1 MAPPRI
7 AMGGFLH
14 ETNTFG
20 PSPATLNDFL
30 EGGGMAPLTE
40 GETLFSALAD
50 SNVGLCGFMDGARE
64 QGWTLLP
71 TLWTTASPSAHVTE
85 EAFEHIVARL
95 LAHLERAMPLA
106 GVYLDLHGAMVTTHL
121 DDGEGEI
128 LRRVRA
134 LVGPQIPIVA
144 SLDLHGN
151 VTPLMVNE
159 ADMLIAYR
167 TYPHV
172 DMAETGW
179 RCATAMAALLGQKRR
194 PAKAFRQLDFLMPI
208 AWQCTD
214 ELPCRALYADIRALE
229 TPAVP
234 SVSFLT
240 GFPAADIPDCGPS
253 VLVYGEDQAEGNR
266 IADALVADIKAQEAA
281 FAGRVLSPE
290 DGVREAMRLVGQ
302 GVAPVVIADTQDN
315 PGAGGNSDTMGMLR
329 ALIACGAGGAAIG
342 NIFDPQAALAAHEAG
357 VDAVIDLSLGGRS
370 NIEGDA
376 PLRASF
382 VVEALS
388 DGRFVA
394 DGPYYGGA
402 RLDMGPSACLRIDD
416 VRVVVVSR
424 KAQMADQA
432 MYRSVGIE
440 PRAQHILVN
449 KSSVHFRADFAPIA
463 RTILVCAAPGPMA
476 VDPATLPWQR
486 LRQGVRT
493 SPLGVPFMPR
503 TVSPELRAV
512 STSNA
517 NNNTNNRS

>member
-1 MAPPRI
+1 MVPPRI

-20 PSPATLNDFL
+20 PSSATLEDFMQ
-30 EGGGMAPLTE
+30 GGGMPPLTE
-40 GETLFSALAD
+40 GEAIFSALAD
-50 SNVGLCGFMDGARE
+50 SNIGLCGFIEGARA

-85 EAFEHIVARL
+85 AAFEHIVARL
-95 LAHLERAMPLA
+95 LAHIENAMPLA

-134 LVGPQIPIVA
+134 LVGPQVPIVA

-151 VTPLMVNE
+151 VTALMVSE

-172 DMAETGW
+172 DMAETGQ
-179 RCATAMAALLGQKRR
+179 RCAVAMSDLLSLKA
-194 PAKAFRQLDFLMPI
+194 PPFKAFRQLDFLMPI

-214 ELPCRALYADIRALE
+214 ELPCRALYDDIRSLEGPAL
-229 TPAVP
+229 A

-253 VLVYGEDQAEGNR
+253 VLVYGDKQADIDR
-266 IADALVADIKAQEAA
+266 VADALVANIRTQEAA
-281 FAGRVLSPE
+281 FAGRVLLPE
-290 DGVREAMRLVGQ
+290 EGVREAMRLIGQ
-302 GVAPVVIADTQDN
+302 GMAPVVIADTQDN

-329 ALIACGAGGAAIG
+329 ALMACGADHAAIG
-342 NIFDPQAALAAHEAG
+342 NIFDPEAARLAHEAG
-357 VDAVIDLSLGGRS
+357 IGAVVELSLGGRS
-370 NIEGDA
+370 NVVGDA
-376 PLRASF
+376 PLEASF

-388 DGRFVA
+388 DGRFEA
-394 DGPYYGGA
+394 AGPYYGGA
-402 RLDMGPSACLRIDD
+402 RLDMGPSACLRIGGI
-416 VRVVVVSR
+416 RVVVVSR

-440 PRAQHILVN
+440 PQKQHLLVN

-463 RTILVCAAPGPMA
+463 RAILVCAAPGPMA
-476 VDPATLPWQR
+476 VDPGQLPWRR
-486 LRQGVRT
+486 LRPGLRT
-493 SPLGVPFMPR
+493 SPLGTPFNFQVPLSESQTFP
-503 TVSPELRAV
+503 
-512 STSNA
+512 A
-517 NNNTNNRS
+517 NNNTRS